1 MFEKLP
7 LNKSGRVVT
16 GLLPS
21 EFMPLVT
28 MEQRL
33 AFLENTHTHTQL
45 HCYELAKAR
54 AHTHDRITT
63 FQGTLRYPSAHST
76 DERHD

>member
-1 MFEKLP
+1 M
-7 LNKSGRVVT
+7 NKSVRVVT

-33 AFLENTHTHTQL
+33 AFLESTHTHTQL
-45 HCYELAKAR
+45 HCYELAKA
-54 AHTHDRITT
+54 HTHTQATVSQALREIPPHIPQTK
-63 FQGTLRYPSAHST
+63 GTIN
-76 DERHD
+76 